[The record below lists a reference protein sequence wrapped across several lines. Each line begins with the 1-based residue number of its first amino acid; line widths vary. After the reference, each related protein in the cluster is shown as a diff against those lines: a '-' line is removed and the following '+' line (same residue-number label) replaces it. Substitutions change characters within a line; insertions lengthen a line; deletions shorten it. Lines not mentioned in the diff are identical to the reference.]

1 MTHTVFRKHMQKYFM
16 ATTALTVASML
27 STTAVRAEPGQYETP
42 TGFSLQSGS
51 VNNPVLSGANDRNM
65 DIQQNSNRAV
75 INWNTFNIGRDA
87 SVKFDQTQ
95 GAGSVVIN
103 RVTNN
108 TINRS
113 EILGTLKANGTVM
126 ILDKNGVLFG
136 KDSTIDVGGII
147 ASTGELDGANQQ
159 AFMDNEAFNLTNTDA
174 NPNGRITNES
184 GKLNVGFGTAKE
196 NGLMAF
202 IAPYVENNGTINA
215 KLGQV
220 TLAAGKKVTVDFAG
234 DELIQLAV
242 NEKLAGA
249 LVDNKGTINAQG
261 GTVTMT
267 ANAASS
273 VVDTVVNM
281 RGVVNAT
288 SYSAHN
294 GKIVLSSKGG
304 GKVVVDGTLD
314 VSRGALEGGGT
325 SAGTIEIS
333 GNDVVLTSAA
343 KLLANLVATQV
354 PVYKV
359 IETITG
365 YTYNGITRATKAEL
379 LALYPNSGSIAQR
392 LTNATHRSAIEAG
405 FLSLLGNITTTVA
418 AVKTS
423 TTTSEIDHYDSVD
436 GSGNGG
442 TVNINA
448 SNRLSFNSGAL
459 IDLRAGAVSGNGGSA
474 SLIAGFAVSYF
485 GTVNAGAAHGT
496 RGSLL
501 IDPVV
506 LVVSNAA
513 SGDIINTGA
522 LNSTLGTTNVT
533 LLASEQVKFL
543 ESADFSGAAG
553 HLTLN
558 APRLSFLGDFTT
570 RTGGFSVVGGSTIDL
585 GGKLYRK
592 GIDTIFFP
600 VMLTEADLADTATTV
615 NILGNGASILQGQ
628 SLAQNGATINVAAG
642 NYSELLNFEIYKSLS
657 LFGTDATLTGSILS
671 PNATVKVSADDVT
684 IDGFSIAGTTLNGVA
699 ATGVDNLTLSNNSF
713 TGFLAG
719 SAVNLSGVTN
729 STLEKNN
736 ITLALSGI
744 TITGGNHISLLTN
757 TILGANNGIVMSG
770 SEYATLTGNT
780 VTGAL
785 TDGINLSGANH
796 STLSGN
802 IITGAGNDGIE
813 IRDTKDLQMT
823 LNAVIGAGQHGIN
836 LNTVEDTDLFLNAA
850 GGTTGDA
857 LHIEHGKDVN
867 IALNAFGLNT
877 GHGIFASDLQGANI
891 GLNLIGG
898 TGKDGI
904 HVDGGKDLLIGAN
917 AIIGTGEN
925 GITVKNATNATV
937 ILNAIVDAGNDGIY
951 IDPTTGIA
959 TLNYITGAGGN
970 GINVEDSADFAVV
983 GNYITGSGANGIR
996 ISGSDRA
1003 LTALNFVQDSANN
1016 GILVEGSSDNLIT
1029 LNYVDGTTL
1038 GDGVHV
1044 SGGTNNTVALNKIDS
1059 AGDDGIQLEGT
1070 TGAILG
1076 NFIDGTGK
1084 TGVRIHNSDNT
1095 VTSLNSI
1102 TNTGSDGVVIGAS
1115 TNSSVVGNYVAHT
1128 GRAGINLEGGTSNLI
1143 ALNHVE
1149 DTKKDGIVLING
1161 QGTIIGNE
1169 VESAGTNGIRI
1180 GKNTDTLVTL
1190 NHVNGTK
1197 EDGIAVVGGSQ
1208 NTVALNHVESA
1219 AGNGIGLYNTGLNTI
1234 AGNKIENTVANGI
1247 ALHNSGLNL
1256 ITLNHVTGKTGG
1268 DGIAVY
1274 GGALN
1279 AVALN
1284 HIEDVNGNGIALY
1297 ASGLNAI
1304 LGNKVENSNANG
1316 IGLFSSSMNLVSLN
1330 HVDGTTNADG
1340 IAVYGGTLNALALN
1354 HVQGAAGNGIGLY
1367 GTSFSA
1373 VLGNNVE
1380 FSGANGIGLY
1390 GSTAI
1395 LTTLNRVADSN
1406 DNGIALFGSS
1416 LNTVALNHVDGTSY
1430 GDGIALNGGLLNN
1443 VALNHVE
1450 DAAGNGIA
1458 NYGSNLTAIL
1468 GNKVERSG
1476 KNGILVVDADGVLT
1490 AFNKVEKSAFDGIR
1504 IESGDANLIALN
1516 DVSAS
1521 GGNGISLFGSTLS
1534 GIVGNKVDGS
1544 AASGVYVSGSNGT
1557 LTALN
1562 HVTNS
1567 GLHGIA
1573 LADGAFNLITKNH
1586 VDGTLDGDGISVS
1599 GGVLNTV
1606 SFNKVENAGQNG
1618 IALRDTALS
1627 AILGNRVYDSGAN
1640 GVLVSGSDG
1649 ILTTLNHVENS
1660 NGDGIHV
1667 TGSSYNLVTL
1677 NHVDG
1682 TVNGD
1687 GIDINGGSKNAVV
1700 LNKVEGAAAHGINVQ
1715 DSNSILIALN
1725 KVLGAGN
1732 DGIHANNAAD
1742 VLIHGNRVNGVGDN
1756 GIAAHSVSGL
1766 TVTKNTVTGGEGG
1779 DNGIWVTDS
1788 YAAQIGGNTIDNF
1801 YNGIRTEFSEAA
1813 TIANNILSYIWN
1825 DGVQVYEGNGTQ
1837 ITDNDVSFFG
1847 GDGIQV
1853 AYSND
1858 ILIDDNHIDG
1868 IGLYGGSEGES
1879 TNQSTGIRIGDN
1891 EFAVKKVYFGFGD
1904 FSGGDNIHITNNDVK
1919 NTGTGLSATA
1929 FNNGY
1934 INIAGNTFTDNTI
1947 GMHIG
1952 SGLIDLTGAT
1962 NTFVGGNTAMLFERS
1977 TALPYFFPLIQEG
1990 EGGEY
1995 PQPELQYAELA
2006 LVNDTLGTTVFKGQS
2021 QYYVDLRNGAFYAPG
2036 LPTIINGMDANWDGV
2051 PGGLMTADQLK
2062 AIEAKINDYDDDK
2075 SLGQIFAGFTLADLD
2090 DNQILKR
2097 ILANGYKSGKAG
2109 ITVRNTPFNTA
2120 TTGDNNSNR
2129 FFSIQ
2134 DLANLEPAAGGDD
2147 NQPTAAALAQ
2157 LEPAAGDNDGQCWS
2171 NVGGGG
2177 NVNIDLSGDENVML
2191 TAKTNC
2197 GGDI

>member
-16 ATTALTVASML
+16 ATTALTFASML
-27 STTAVRAEPGQYETP
+27 SATAVHAEPGQYETP

-65 DIQQNSNRAV
+65 DIQQNSGRAV

-87 SVKFDQTQ
+87 SVNFNQTQ

-147 ASTGELDGANQQ
+147 ATTGELDSVNQQ
-159 AFMDNEAFNLTNTDA
+159 AFMDNEAFRLGNTDSNA
-174 NPNGRITNES
+174 NGRITNES
-184 GKLNVGFGTAKE
+184 GRLNVGFGTAKE
-196 NGLMAF
+196 NGLLAF

-267 ANAASS
+267 ANAAST

-288 SYSAHN
+288 SFSAQN

-325 SAGTIEIS
+325 SAGTIEID

-365 YTYNGITRATKAEL
+365 YTYNGITRATKAAL

-392 LTNATHRSAIEAG
+392 IENAAHRAAIETG
-405 FLSLLGNITTTVA
+405 FVSLQSNITTTVA
-418 AVKTS
+418 AVKTT

-448 SNRLSFNSGAL
+448 LNRLSFNSGAL
-459 IDLRAGAVSGNGGSA
+459 IDLRGGAVSGNGGSA
-474 SLIAGFAVSYF
+474 SLIAGFAMSYF

-506 LVVSNAA
+506 LIVSNAA
-513 SGDIINTGA
+513 SGDIVNTGA
-522 LNSTLGTTNVT
+522 LNSTLSTTNVT

-570 RTGGFSVVGGSTIDL
+570 RTGGVSFIGGTTVDL

-592 GIDTIFFP
+592 GIDTLFFP

-671 PNATVKVSADDVT
+671 PNATVKVSANDVT
-684 IDGFSIAGTTLNGVA
+684 LDGFSIAGATLNGVA
-699 ATGVDNLTLSNNSF
+699 ASGIDGLTLSNNTF
-713 TGFLAG
+713 TGFVAG
-719 SAVNLSGVTN
+719 SAISLNSVTN
-729 STLEKNN
+729 ATIEKNN

-744 TITGGNHISLLTN
+744 QITGGHHISLLTN
-757 TILGANNGIVMSG
+757 TILGANNGIVMTG
-770 SEYATLTGNT
+770 SEYAALTGNT

-813 IRDTKDLQMT
+813 ISSTKDLQMT

-836 LNTVEDTDLFLNAA
+836 LNTVEDADLFLNAS
-850 GGTTGDA
+850 GGTAGDA

-898 TGKDGI
+898 TGLDGI
-904 HVDGGKDLLIGAN
+904 HVDGGSDLLIGAN
-917 AIIGTGEN
+917 AILGAGNN
-925 GITVKNATNATV
+925 GITVKNAGGATV
-937 ILNAIVDAGNDGIY
+937 ILNAIVDAGNDGIHM
-951 IDPTTGIA
+951 DAAAGIA
-959 TLNYITGAGGN
+959 ALNYITGAGNDGIRVN
-970 GINVEDSADFAVV
+970 GSSDFKVA
-983 GNYITGSGANGIR
+983 GNYIAGAGANGIH
-996 ISGSDRA
+996 ISGSDGV
-1003 LTALNFVQDSANN
+1003 LTALNFIQDSGDN
-1016 GILVEGSSDNLIT
+1016 GILADGSSDTLIT

-1044 SGGTNNTVALNKIDS
+1044 SGGANNTVAVNKIDG
-1059 AGDDGIQLEGT
+1059 AGDDGVQLEGT
-1070 TGAILG
+1070 TGAVVG

-1095 VTSLNSI
+1095 VTALNSI
-1102 TNTGSDGVVIGAS
+1102 THTGSDGIVIGAS

-1128 GRAGINLEGGTSNLI
+1128 GRAGINLQGGTSNLI

-1169 VESAGTNGIRI
+1169 IESAGTNGIRI

-1190 NHVNGTK
+1190 NHVNGAK
-1197 EDGIAVVGGSQ
+1197 EDGVAVVGGSQ
-1208 NTVALNHVESA
+1208 NTVALNHIEGA
-1219 AGNGIGLYNTGLNTI
+1219 AGNGIGLYVTGLNTI
-1234 AGNKIENTVANGI
+1234 LGNKIENTGANGI

-1256 ITLNHVTGKTGG
+1256 VTLNHVTGKTGG
-1268 DGIAVY
+1268 DGVAVY
-1274 GGALN
+1274 GGLLN

-1284 HIEDVNGNGIALY
+1284 HIENVNGNGIALY

-1304 LGNKVENSNANG
+1304 LGNKIENSNANG
-1316 IGLFSSSMNLVSLN
+1316 IGLFGSSLNLVSLN

-1354 HVQGAAGNGIGLY
+1354 NVQGAAGNGIGLY
-1367 GTSFSA
+1367 GTSLST

-1380 FSGANGIGLY
+1380 ASGANGIALY

-1395 LTTLNRVADSN
+1395 LTTLNHVAGSN
-1406 DNGIALFGSS
+1406 DNGIALYGSS
-1416 LNTVALNHVDGTSY
+1416 LNTVALNHVDGTTY

-1443 VALNHVE
+1443 VSLNHVN

-1458 NYGSNLTAIL
+1458 NYGSDLTSIL
-1468 GNKVERSG
+1468 GNKVARSG
-1476 KNGILVVDADGVLT
+1476 NNGILVVDADGVLT
-1490 AFNKVEKSAFDGIR
+1490 AFNKVEKSAFDGIH
-1504 IESGDANLIALN
+1504 IA
-1516 DVSAS
+1516 DSS
-1521 GGNGISLFGSTLS
+1521 
-1534 GIVGNKVDGS
+1534 
-1544 AASGVYVSGSNGT
+1544 YT

-1562 HVTNS
+1562 H
-1567 GLHGIA
+1567 I
-1573 LADGAFNLITKNH
+1573 
-1586 VDGTLDGDGISVS
+1586 DGTASGDGI
-1599 GGVLNTV
+1599 
-1606 SFNKVENAGQNG
+1606 E
-1618 IALRDTALS
+1618 
-1627 AILGNRVYDSGAN
+1627 
-1640 GVLVSGSDG
+1640 
-1649 ILTTLNHVENS
+1649 
-1660 NGDGIHV
+1660 
-1667 TGSSYNLVTL
+1667 
-1677 NHVDG
+1677 
-1682 TVNGD
+1682 
-1687 GIDINGGSKNAVV
+1687 INGGGQNAVV
-1700 LNKVEGAAAHGINVQ
+1700 LNKIEGAAAHGINVQ
-1715 DSNSILIALN
+1715 EGNSILIALN
-1725 KVLGAGN
+1725 KILGAGN
-1732 DGIHANNAAD
+1732 DGIHADNASD
-1742 VLIHGNRVNGVGDN
+1742 VLIHRNRVEGVGDN
-1756 GIAAHSVSGL
+1756 GIAAHGVSGL
-1766 TVTKNTVTGGEGG
+1766 TVTKNTVTGGEGA

-1788 YAAQIGGNTIDNF
+1788 YAAQIGGNTVTNF
-1801 YNGIRTEFSEAA
+1801 YNGIRTELSEDA

-1825 DGVQVYEGNGTQ
+1825 DGVQVYEGDGAQ
-1837 ITDNDVSFFG
+1837 ITANEISFFG

-1853 AYSND
+1853 AYSDD
-1858 ILIDDNHIDG
+1858 ILIDANRIDG
-1868 IGLYGGSEGES
+1868 SGLYGEGV
-1879 TNQSTGIRIGDN
+1879 NPSTGIRIGDN
-1891 EFAVKKVYFGFGD
+1891 EFSMTKIFFGFGD

-1934 INIAGNTFTDNTI
+1934 VNIAGNTFTGNTI
-1947 GMHIG
+1947 GMHVG
-1952 SGLIDLTGAT
+1952 SGLIDLTGAS
-1962 NTFVGGNTAMLFERS
+1962 NTFAGGSTAMLFERA
-1977 TALPYFFPLIQEG
+1977 TALPYFFPMIQEG
-1990 EGGEY
+1990 EGGEN

-2021 QYYVDLRNGAFYAPG
+2021 KYYVDLRNGAFYAPG

-2051 PGGLMTADQLK
+2051 QGGLMTAKQLK

-2097 ILANGYKSGKAG
+2097 ILGNSYKSGKAG
-2109 ITVRNTPFNTA
+2109 ITVRNTPFNPA
-2120 TTGDNNSNR
+2120 GTGEGNSNR
-2129 FFSIQ
+2129 FFNIQ

-2147 NQPTAAALAQ
+2147 NQPSAAALAQ

-2191 TAKTNC
+2191 NAKTNC